1 MGGAGAGGRAASQP
15 VSGHLCLSAREA
27 RTWAA
32 TLTGPPA
39 PSPRRLHTEG
49 LQPHAGL
56 GSRRQ
61 GPEVRPPSL
70 PKPQTAQ
77 PRRRETGSLFRPT
90 SNVGVECSGVDRA
103 PPQGLPKPCGRA
115 PADWAAA
122 RSLAT
127 PPADQSVRRG
137 HRPRRALRVEC
148 VCAGFRA
155 QADSRGGGQ
164 GPGCDFW
171 GHAVQRKSSGGL
183 SHKDCFIEVARA
195 GRNPVFGG
203 FLAGR
208 PLSHA
213 HSAALASGVRGVGG
227 DGLRRLCPSH
237 CPLDRQKHFPAL

>member
-90 SNVGVECSGVDRA
+90 SNVGGRVLRGGPCASPGASQALRAGACRLGCCALSSHAPCRPKCPQRPQAPPGSQGGVCVRRVPGAGRQQGGRA
-103 PPQGLPKPCGRA
+103 GTGVRLLGTCGPEKVKRRSLPQGLF
-115 PADWAAA
+115 
-122 RSLAT
+122 
-127 PPADQSVRRG
+127 
-137 HRPRRALRVEC
+137 H
-148 VCAGFRA
+148 
-155 QADSRGGGQ
+155 
-164 GPGCDFW
+164 
-171 GHAVQRKSSGGL
+171 
-183 SHKDCFIEVARA
+183 
-195 GRNPVFGG
+195 
-203 FLAGR
+203 
-208 PLSHA
+208 
-213 HSAALASGVRGVGG
+213 
-227 DGLRRLCPSH
+227 
-237 CPLDRQKHFPAL
+237 